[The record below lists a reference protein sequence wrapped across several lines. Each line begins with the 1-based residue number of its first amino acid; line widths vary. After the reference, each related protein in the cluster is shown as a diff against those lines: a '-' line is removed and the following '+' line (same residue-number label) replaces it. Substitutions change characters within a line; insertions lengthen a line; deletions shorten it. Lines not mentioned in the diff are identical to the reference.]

1 MTTTP
6 HDVIAELKHVIR
18 KWANHPHL
26 VLPGPVDLS
35 DSLANWLADALAAN
49 GWELVKLPEAD
60 VSEDG
65 VTDWEQLP
73 YRVSTVEEYPGE
85 VFPAYRGE
93 PEEPLSP
100 TEARELA
107 GKYLAAA
114 KHAEGQ
120 HE

>member
-1 MTTTP
+1 MTTPHTTP
-6 HDVIAELKHVIR
+6 HDNALLNLISNAVGGEEFVPLSTRYALAER
-18 KWANHPHL
+18 
-26 VLPGPVDLS
+26 VLR
-35 DSLANWLADALAAN
+35 ALAAD

-60 VSEDG
+60 VSGDG
-65 VTDWEQLP
+65 FTDWECPP
-73 YRVSTVEEYPGE
+73 YRRISTINTGGHCE

>member
-6 HDVIAELKHVIR
+6 HDNALLNLISNAVGGEEFVPLSTRYALAER
-18 KWANHPHL
+18 
-26 VLPGPVDLS
+26 VLR
-35 DSLANWLADALAAN
+35 ALAAD

-60 VSEDG
+60 VAEDG
-65 VTDWEQLP
+65 VTDWEHLP
-73 YRVSTVEEYPGE
+73 YLVSTLEEYPGE

-100 TEARELA
+100 SEARELA

-114 KHAEGQ
+114 KYAEGQ